1 MEKLVEGRKKIAV
14 KAAKAA
20 GKILVDNFRKPL
32 KVKFKKDKSL
42 VTEIDLAAER
52 KIVGLIKE
60 KYPQDNILSEE
71 NKFQTF
77 KSNFRWI
84 IDPLDGTHNYI
95 HKIEIFGTS
104 IALEFKKEVILG
116 VIYLPLT
123 DKLYLAEKGKGAYLY
138 GGGSYPVDRI
148 LSSGRD
154 GKRMK
159 VSQKKLENSTM
170 VYDSSIRYHKKSAL
184 NTLEKI
190 VDRVFNIRMFG
201 SSVYHLSYIAEGK
214 IDLDIEF
221 NDKLWDFAAGLLLIE
236 EAGGKATDFQGKKW
250 NSKTKGY
257 IASNGIVHEDV
268 LKIMGRKLKGGIC
281 QNVR

>member
-1 MEKLVEGRKKIAV
+1 MEKMIEGRKKIAV

-52 KIVGLIKE
+52 KIVEIIKE

-123 DKLYLAEKGKGAYLY
+123 DKLYLAEKGKGAYLN
-138 GGGSYPVDRI
+138 GTKI
-148 LSSGRD
+148 
-154 GKRMK
+154 K
-159 VSQKKLENSTM
+159 VSRKNLKNATI
-170 VYDSSIRYHKKSAL
+170 VYDSSIRYHKKPAL
-184 NTLEKI
+184 STLEKI

>member
-1 MEKLVEGRKKIAV
+1 LVEGRKKIAV

-20 GKILVDNFRKPL
+20 GKILLDNFRKPL
-32 KVKFKKDKSL
+32 KVKDKKDKSL

-52 KIVGLIKE
+52 KIVELIKE

-71 NKFQTF
+71 NKF
-77 KSNFRWI
+77 KSSDSDFRWI

-95 HKIEIFGTS
+95 HQIEIFGTS

-116 VIYLPLT
+116 VIYLPLI
-123 DKLYLAEKGKGAYLY
+123 DKLYLAEKDKGAYLY
-138 GGGSYPVDRI
+138 GGFP
-148 LSSGRD
+148 SSGRD
-154 GKRMK
+154 GRRMK
-159 VSQKKLENSTM
+159 VSQRKLKNATM
-170 VYDSSIRYHKKSAL
+170 VYDSSIRYNKKPAL
-184 NTLEKI
+184 STLEKI
-190 VDRVFNIRMFG
+190 VDKVFNIRMFG

-236 EAGGKATDFQGKKW
+236 EAGGKATDSQGKKW

-257 IASNGIVHEDV
+257 IASNGIVHQEV
-268 LKIMGRKLKGGIC
+268 LKIMGEKGF
-281 QNVR
+281 